1 MRLSLTRVLRSPGQ
15 LRQLRKTSGRVSK
28 SILNTIPQ
36 ASARESLWPA
46 LREAIKIDPKTLI
59 VIDDDPTG
67 SQTVYDINVVLD
79 YSVES
84 IKSQLDGGERLFF
97 ILTNTRGMPEP
108 EASAV
113 TTRVM
118 DNIHQAQHE
127 SAAGRRHPIQIISRS
142 DSTLR
147 GHYPAEVQAIIHASP
162 YPYDATVIVPA
173 FFEGGRVT
181 FNDIH
186 YLTENDH
193 LIPVGETPFALD
205 PHFGFRSSNL
215 VDWVMEKSKGAI
227 SRDMIVSISLEDI
240 RRGIP
245 AEIADKLEALQ
256 HGSVVVVNA
265 VHQHDLNAFVLG
277 LMEAEG
283 RGLSFLYRTA
293 ASFVSSRAGL
303 EPRPLLSSNQ
313 ASLTGG
319 SNININNKQQ
329 SRDCGGLVVV
339 GSYVPKSTAQLNR
352 VFASNADVD
361 KIEIDL
367 SSSLQKWQENTEQ
380 LLLKSQEMAATID
393 RLLAA
398 NRDVVIYTPRTF
410 VKGAALQDTAIVSK
424 FITDIVANLG
434 KAPAFLVAKG
444 GITSHDVA
452 ANGLGAKVC
461 RVVGQIE
468 PGVPLWRVGHESKF
482 PGMPYVVFPGNVGDD
497 DALLRVMR
505 KLGVP
510 DKAANAPSSQQQS
523 QSSAPSTP
531 SPPAGSTFPLRAES
545 VRLLDVLHS
554 ARSGQRAVPAFNVYN
569 LEGAS
574 AAVMAAEK
582 MKAPVM
588 LQVHPASLHFG
599 GAALLHMLYSLK
611 QSASVPVYLHLD
623 HATDANDVML
633 ALNNGVDSVM
643 IDGSHMSLEDNM
655 KWTASLAKVAHG
667 YGCLVEAELGRLVG
681 QEDGLS
687 VAEKEGKMTD
697 PAVVT
702 RYITETKVDLLA
714 VTIGNVHGKYIAPP
728 TLDFARLSAISEAA
742 RAVKD
747 ADRFPGATG
756 AGPVKLVLHGASG
769 LSLPLVQKA
778 MQLGVCKFNVNT
790 DLREAALE
798 QYQKAFHG
806 GPHQGPA
813 PDILP
818 LMKKT
823 QSAMESVALAKF
835 ALFGW
840 KQ

>member
-1 MRLSLTRVLRSPGQ
+1 MT
-15 LRQLRKTSGRVSK
+15 GRVSK

-46 LREAIKIDPKTLI
+46 LRDAVKIDPKTLI

-67 SQTVYDINVVLD
+67 SQTVYDINVLLD
-79 YSVES
+79 YSMES
-84 IKSQLDGGERLFF
+84 IKMQLDDGERLFF

-108 EASAV
+108 EATAV
-113 TTRVM
+113 TSRVM
-118 DNIHQAQHE
+118 ENIHRAQHE
-127 SAAGRRHPIQIISRS
+127 SSAGRRHPIQIISRS

-186 YLTENDH
+186 YLSENDH
-193 LIPVGETPFALD
+193 LIPVGETPFARD
-205 PHFGFRSSNL
+205 PHFGFHSSNL
-215 VDWVMEKSKGAI
+215 VDWVMEKSKGTT

-240 RRGIP
+240 RRGVP

-277 LMEAEG
+277 LMEAES
-283 RGLSFLYRTA
+283 RGQSFLYRTA

-303 EPRPLLSSNQ
+303 EPRPLLGSHQ
-313 ASLTGG
+313 VSLTGG
-319 SNININNKQQ
+319 GNSHQ
-329 SRDCGGLVVV
+329 SGHRRGGLVVV
-339 GSYVPKSTAQLNR
+339 GSYVPKSTAQLNS
-352 VFASNADVD
+352 VLASNVDVET
-361 KIEIDL
+361 IEIDL
-367 SSSLQKWQENTEQ
+367 FSSLHKWQASTE

-398 NRDVVIYTPRTF
+398 NRDVVLYTPRTF
-410 VKGAALQDTAIVSK
+410 VQGAALQDTAVISK
-424 FITDIVANLG
+424 FITDIVANLS
-434 KAPAFLVAKG
+434 KAPSFLIAKG

-468 PGVPLWRVGHESKF
+468 PGVPLWRLGHESKF

-497 DALLRVMR
+497 EALLRVVR

-510 DKAANAPSSQQQS
+510 DRPSATATSSSRQLHPKPVPPS
-523 QSSAPSTP
+523 TPQSSAAPVT
-531 SPPAGSTFPLRAES
+531 TFPLRAES
-545 VRLLDVLHS
+545 ARLLDVLHS
-554 ARSGQRAVPAFNVYN
+554 ARSNQRAIPAFNVYN

-574 AAVMAAEK
+574 AVVKAAET
-582 MKAPVM
+582 MRAPVM

-611 QSASVPVYLHLD
+611 QRALVPVYLHLD
-623 HATDANDVML
+623 HATEANDIML

-643 IDGSHMSLEDNM
+643 IDGSHLSLEDNM

-667 YGCLVEAELGRLVG
+667 YGCVVEAELGRLVG

-702 RYITETKVDLLA
+702 RYISETKVDLLA
-714 VTIGNVHGKYIAPP
+714 VTIGNVHGKYKAPP
-728 TLDFARLSAISEAA
+728 ALDFARLGAISEAA
-742 RAVKD
+742 MAVKD

-769 LSLPLVQKA
+769 LSLPLVQRA
-778 MQLGVCKFNVNT
+778 LQLGVCKFNVNT

-798 QYQKAFHG
+798 EYQKAFRG
-806 GPHQGPA
+806 TGAAGQ
-813 PDILP
+813 DILP
-818 LMKKT
+818 LMKQT
-823 QSAMESVALAKF
+823 QAAMESVALAKF
-835 ALFGW
+835 SLFGW
-840 KQ
+840 KQQPVKKH